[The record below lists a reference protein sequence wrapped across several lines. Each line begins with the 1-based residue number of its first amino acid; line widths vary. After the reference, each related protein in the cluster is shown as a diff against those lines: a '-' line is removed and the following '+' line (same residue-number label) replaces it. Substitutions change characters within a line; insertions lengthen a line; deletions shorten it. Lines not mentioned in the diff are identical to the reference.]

1 MNLHATPTLRTDG
14 FYSCTDASGNPL
26 TKTYLKTEDG
36 KLFFFNS
43 EGIGVEV
50 VYRALSEHVIQ
61 IYDNLVDSCFL
72 VLGEERTAVIDGM
85 NGTVDLSVLARQ
97 FSEKPLVA
105 IATHGHGDHIGG
117 LQNFEDV
124 YVGEAD
130 FDLFKAHS
138 EGDLRYNFL
147 SYDNYRAETGSTLD
161 YTLVNTRENFL
172 EKNDA
177 LRLLPLRDGQRF
189 DLGGVSIECIAAPG
203 HTPGSTAILVKED
216 RVLITGDAANR
227 YTMIAGCP
235 VEIFLKSLRKLQARA
250 GEYDAI
256 YASHA
261 VLRGKTNTSHLSDTV
276 IDELIEGCE
285 GVLAGSIEGVPPAPG
300 TPVRWAYEMGPAG
313 RTDGKCGNFMFDPK
327 VLRVSDLKGDI

>member
-1 MNLHATPTLRTDG
+1 MNLHATPVLRPDG
-14 FYSCTDASGNPL
+14 FYSCKDTSGTPL

-43 EGIGVEV
+43 KGIGVEV
-50 VYRALSEHVIQ
+50 VYRPLSEHVIQ

-72 VLGEERTAVIDGM
+72 VLGEDRTAVIDGM
-85 NGTVDLSVLARQ
+85 NGTVDLTVLARQ
-97 FSEKPLVA
+97 FSDKPLVA

-117 LQNFEDV
+117 LQNFEEV

-130 FDLFKAHS
+130 FELFKAHS
-138 EGDLRYNFL
+138 EGDLRFKFL
-147 SYDNYRAETGSTLD
+147 SYDNYKVETGSTLD
-161 YTLVNTRENFL
+161 YTLVNTREDFL
-172 EKNDA
+172 EKNSA
-177 LRLLPLRDGQRF
+177 LRLLPLRDGQCF
-189 DLGGVSIECIAAPG
+189 DLGGVSIECIAAHG
-203 HTPGSTAILVKED
+203 HTPGSMAILVKED
-216 RVLITGDAANR
+216 RLLITGDAANR

-235 VEIFLKSLRKLQARA
+235 VEIFLESLRKLQARA

-261 VLRGKTNTSHLSDTV
+261 VLRGETNTSRLSDTV

-285 GVLAGSIEGVPPAPG
+285 GVLDGTIEGIPPAPG

-327 VLRVSDLKGDI
+327 ILRADKQS